1 MAAAGDPAAPTCPA
15 DPTGPG
21 GGSAERSLAE
31 RAVVLYDADCG
42 VCVWLL
48 AILLRRD
55 RDRRLRS
62 LALQLPEADDLLAD
76 LTPAERIASWHLISP
91 AGVRHSGGA
100 ALAPLL
106 ALLPHGRV
114 PAAVLARVPGL
125 TDRGYSWTAE
135 HRAQLAKLVPA
146 RAKRRAGERVVER
159 ERELAGDPLSVRAG
173 GR

>member
-1 MAAAGDPAAPTCPA
+1 MAAADPAAP
-15 DPTGPG
+15 G
-21 GGSAERSLAE
+21 GHPAERSLAE

-48 AILLRRD
+48 AILLSCD
-55 RDRRLRS
+55 RAGRLRS
-62 LALQLPEADDLLAD
+62 LALQHPDADELLAD
-76 LTPAERIASWHLISP
+76 LTPAERIASWHLIS
-91 AGVRHSGGA
+91 ATGARHSGGA

-125 TDRGYSWTAE
+125 TDRGYRWTAE

-146 RAKRRAGERVVER
+146 RVKRRAGERVVER
-159 ERELAGDPLSVRAG
+159 EHELAGDPLPVPAGDSDALPVRA
-173 GR
+173 REP